1 MRICHLTSVH
11 RPFDTRIFHR
21 ECRSLA
27 GDGHEVILV
36 ASHDREETV
45 DGIRIVPL
53 PRHASR
59 VVRTLLSPWTVY
71 RIARSLGADAYHLHD
86 PELLPTGML
95 LKLTTPARVVY
106 DVHEDTPDY
115 MLTKDWL
122 PGLVRPIASVT
133 VRALE
138 KLAHRIMDAVIVAGG
153 DIAENFPAS
162 DKVRLLRNLPVRDLV
177 GDAPPRRDRGSD
189 EPPVV
194 MYTGLLSWDRGIAE
208 LVAAVK
214 MVERPVRLV
223 LVGSFD
229 DDAFERDMRDAAD
242 DRVTFAGQVPYRE
255 VFERLRGADIAALL
269 FHPIPNNIA
278 AIHGRNN
285 KVYEYMAAGLPI
297 LAADLPGWREVI
309 EDKGVGIVADPRD
322 PASIARGIDRLAS
335 DPDLRAALGGRGREL
350 FLSEYNWDMEQERL
364 LSLYR
369 DWETA
374 N

>member
-1 MRICHLTSVH
+1 MKICHLTSVH
-11 RPFDTRIFHR
+11 RTFDTRIFHR

-45 DGIRIVPL
+45 DGVRIVPL
-53 PRHASR
+53 KRHASR
-59 VVRTLLSPWTVY
+59 AVRTLLSPWTVY
-71 RIARSLGADAYHLHD
+71 RIARSLGADAYHIHD
-86 PELLPTGML
+86 PELLPIAML
-95 LKLTTPARVVY
+95 LKLTTSARVVY
-106 DVHEDTPDY
+106 DVHEDTPEY

-122 PGLVRPIASVT
+122 PGPVRPVASVT

-138 KLAHRIMDAVIVAGG
+138 GLAHRMLDAVIVAGG

-162 DKVRLLRNLPVRDLV
+162 DKVLLLRNLPVRDLV
-177 GDAPPRRDRGSD
+177 GDAPPQRDRGPDDS
-189 EPPVV
+189 PVV

-229 DDAFERDMRDAAD
+229 DDVFERKVRAAAD
-242 DRVTFAGQVPYRE
+242 ERVTFVGQVPYRE
-255 VFERLRGADIAALL
+255 VFERLRAADIAALL

-309 EDKGVGIVADPRD
+309 EDTGVGIVADPCD
-322 PASIARGIDRLAS
+322 PVSIARGIDRLVA
-335 DPDLRAALGGRGREL
+335 DRELRIKLGEHGREL
-350 FLSEYNWDMEQERL
+350 FLAEYNWDMEREQL

-369 DWETA
+369 NWETA
-374 N
+374 K